1 MSKKNKGGKTVSAKT
16 LASVKAKA
24 AEPAKAVENQTPA
37 AKPAAKKIPDNLTVY
52 QKAVAFRKHPH
63 MMCLNWKI
71 EKDAKGIENIIENW
85 KNSET
90 GATEGLQYPVTCVK
104 EGDGIDVERIRNGVT
119 NPINTQEPEKKE
131 EEPEKKAV
139 EATQKP
145 ADEPKTTKKANDKP
159 ATKKAEKQ
167 PKKPSKKDEV
177 LIPETVEEPEK
188 KAPAALTLTSKTNTD
203 TIDANHSIDLLNA
216 LQKRR
221 DEYVKEGLNELHQS
235 TGKQVDVMLFVLL
248 DQWNTQV
255 SNNAEAAGIKLNQQV
270 FEEIR
275 AAGNQLLGTKLL
287 GTKTPDGQLE
297 LDFKKSIENAP
308 QETKDALKAD
318 ATVKA
323 ATELPDASTCTTEED
338 KVNALRSILKMKNG
352 MSTNLQNAVD
362 FARAAFDLKDA
373 PTAQVLAVIF
383 DKLNSTPSTLMLGFT
398 NAVFKNLQENH
409 SIIPA
414 HAWLKTKFPQY
425 DDKQISQMVQ
435 VFVSRG
441 IADKAQHENVAFDK
455 LVGTYSNL
463 ISDANDDLINRIVD
477 LKEGDKNYEKNLS
490 KICLT
495 KDYKNIG
502 ITDSHINP
510 AKVVNYVKLAYGTDM
525 DNKSLKTQMK
535 QIIAL
540 YHGNK
545 IGAPL
550 FYIEKSA
557 YASK

>member
-1 MSKKNKGGKTVSAKT
+1 MSKKNKGGKTASAKT
-16 LASVKAKA
+16 LATVKNKTVA
-24 AEPAKAVENQTPA
+24 APATEPQVPKEPEVP
-37 AKPAAKKIPDNLTVY
+37 KISDKLTVY

-63 MMCLNWKI
+63 MMCINWKV
-71 EKDAKGIENIIENW
+71 EKDEKKIENIIENW
-85 KNSET
+85 KNTET
-90 GATEGLQYPVTCVK
+90 GEPYSLKYPVTCVK
-104 EGDGIDVERIRNGVT
+104 EGDGIDVERIRKSVVDPVPT
-119 NPINTQEPEKKE
+119 PMPEPKAAEKPVEVPSKPVDEPKKE
-131 EEPEKKAV
+131 E
-139 EATQKP
+139 KP
-145 ADEPKTTKKANDKP
+145 AAKTAAKKS
-159 ATKKAEKQ
+159 EKQ
-167 PKKPSKKDEV
+167 PKKPSKKDEI

-188 KAPAALTLTSKTNTD
+188 KAPAVLTLTSKTTTD

-297 LDFKKSIENAP
+297 LDFKNSIENAP
-308 QETKDALKAD
+308 QETKEALKAD

-323 ATELPDASTCTTEED
+323 ATELPDASTCTTEEE

-362 FARAAFDLKDA
+362 FARATFDLKDA
-373 PTAQVLAVIF
+373 PAAQILAIIF

-477 LKEGDKNYEKNLS
+477 LKENDKNYEKNLS

-510 AKVVNYVKLAYGTDM
+510 AKIVNYVKLAYGTNM

>member
-1 MSKKNKGGKTVSAKT
+1 MSKKNKGGKTASAKT
-16 LASVKAKA
+16 LATVKTKA
-24 AEPAKAVENQTPA
+24 VATPAKATEEPKKEETP
-37 AKPAAKKIPDNLTVY
+37 KIPDNATVY

-63 MMCLNWKI
+63 MMCINWKI
-71 EKDAKGIENIIENW
+71 EKDAKKIENIIENW
-85 KNSET
+85 KNTET
-90 GATEGLQYPVTCVK
+90 GEPFSLKYPVTCVK
-104 EGDGIDVERIRNGVT
+104 EGDGIDVERIRTGVV
-119 NPINTQEPEKKE
+119 NPVNIAPTKTKEQMLEEAAAKASEEPAEEPKKE
-131 EEPEKKAV
+131 E
-139 EATQKP
+139 KP
-145 ADEPKTTKKANDKP
+145 AKP

-177 LIPETVEEPEK
+177 ITPEVVEEPEK
-188 KAPAALTLTSKTNTD
+188 KPAPVLSIPSASNTD
-203 TIDANHSIDLLNA
+203 AIDANHSIDLLSA

-221 DEYVKEGLNELHQS
+221 EEYTKEGLNELHKS
-235 TGKQVDVMLFVLL
+235 TGKQVDVMLFVLI
-248 DQWNTQV
+248 DQWNNQITR
-255 SNNAEAAGIKLNQQV
+255 NAETAGIKLNQQI

-275 AAGNQLLGTKLL
+275 AAGNELLGTKLL

-308 QETKDALKAD
+308 QETKDALAAD
-318 ATVKA
+318 AKVKTITA
-323 ATELPDASTCTTEED
+323 VPEASTCTTEEE

-373 PTAQVLAVIF
+373 PTAQILAIIF

-477 LKEGDKNYEKNLS
+477 LKEDDKNYEKNLK

-510 AKVVNYVKLAYGTDM
+510 AKVINYVKLAYGTDM